1 MNAPM
6 IPAHFAEAD
15 EALSRLRVPPHS
27 VEAEQSVLGGLLLDN
42 LAWDRAAELLT
53 DSDFYRYEHRLIFSA
68 VAALVQH
75 SRPADVIT
83 VFEHLQGLGK
93 ADDCGGLAYLNALA
107 QSVPSAAN
115 MRRYAE
121 IVRERAVRRALIAT
135 TDKANEI
142 AWNEADHDSAHER
155 IASLFHALD
164 QKRTLSTPTLAR
176 DVVVDLLDEIQA
188 LAEGAEVPG
197 LASGI
202 PALDRLLGRFV
213 EGLYILAARPSVGKS
228 SLASQLALTFAG
240 GGASVLLLSL
250 EMSRRQVVRRMT
262 ANMGRIPLDHLKTGQ
277 LTDDQW
283 SRLSDA
289 VECIRHL
296 SLHIDDQPALRLVD
310 VRRKVRAIRS
320 KPDVILIDYLQ
331 RMSGNSSRSENR
343 NLEIEAIS
351 SGLKTLST
359 ELHCPVIALAQLSR
373 KVEERADKRPYLSDL
388 RDSGGIEQDAD
399 AVVLLWPVR
408 NLPGEANFLRGCSVA
423 KSRDGAVGEF
433 GLAFDGRLQRWVE
446 STESIEAKAQHGQQ
460 KGGFE

>member
-1 MNAPM
+1 MNAPT
-6 IPAHFAEAD
+6 IPAHLVEAD

-42 LAWDRAAELLT
+42 LAWDRAGDLLT
-53 DSDFYRYEHRLIFSA
+53 ESDFYRHEHRLIF
-68 VAALVQH
+68 AAIGTLVTQNK
-75 SRPADVIT
+75 PADVIT
-83 VFEHLQGLGK
+83 AFELLQRQGK
-93 ADDCGGLAYLNALA
+93 AEDVGGLAYLNALA

-115 MRRYAE
+115 IRRYAE
-121 IVRERAVRRALIAT
+121 IMRERSVGRTLIAT
-135 TDKANEI
+135 TNQANEI
-142 AWNEADHDSAHER
+142 AWNEADHDTAHER
-155 IASLFHALD
+155 IASLFYALD
-164 QKRTLSTPTLAR
+164 QRRTPSTPTLAR

-228 SLASQLALTFAG
+228 SLASQLALTFADS
-240 GGASVLLLSL
+240 GASVLLMSL
-250 EMSRRQVVRRMT
+250 EMSRKQVVRRMT

-277 LTDDQW
+277 LDDDQW
-283 SRLSDA
+283 GRLSDA
-289 VECIRHL
+289 VERIGRL

-310 VRRKVRAIRS
+310 VRRKVRAIRP

-331 RMSGNSSRSENR
+331 RMSGNSSRAENR

-408 NLPGEANFLRGCSVA
+408 SLPGEGNFLRGCSVA

-446 STESIEAKAQHGQQ
+446 STESIENKAQPGQRR
-460 KGGFE
+460 GFE